1 MHPGEPELV
10 TEADTCTPGF
20 ITGSSQA
27 MGAVHA
33 AVGGQRDNNAEFYQ
47 AIRWRDVLGRAATQ
61 MNLKD
66 IMLREISQTQ
76 DDK

>member
-33 AVGGQRDNNAEFYQ
+33 AVGGQRDNNAEFY
-47 AIRWRDVLGRAATQ
+47 
-61 MNLKD
+61 
-66 IMLREISQTQ
+66 
-76 DDK
+76 